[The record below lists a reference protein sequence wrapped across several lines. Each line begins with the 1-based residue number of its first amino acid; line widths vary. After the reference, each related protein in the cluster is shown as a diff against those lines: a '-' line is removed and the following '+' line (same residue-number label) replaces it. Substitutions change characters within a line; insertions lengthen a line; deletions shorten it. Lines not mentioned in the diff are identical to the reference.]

1 MTNPSHETEAHKAE
15 RATARILEAAAKL
28 GAGEGKST
36 GSFWGARRILAQD
49 IRNAPEYGRGW
60 HLLTASNAKGNQ
72 VSRFAMIACL
82 QASFVDAYIEG
93 AEAKGMTNKAAK
105 ASAASAWSSLK
116 NTHAKNIEAE
126 EVEREKALER
136 QALIDAGQDV
146 SAIEAAEAAERG
158 AKKRADVVTNILK
171 SASTDMIAAMV
182 LRAERDA
189 MELDTDKRLDSVIA
203 SLTDIVWELGGDE
216 ATKAATEAAKKK
228 AKGNAPIA

>member
-82 QASFVDAYIEG
+82 QASFVDAYVEG

-216 ATKAATEAAKKK
+216 ATKAATDAAKKK
-228 AKGNAPIA
+228 AKAKAPIA

>member
-82 QASFVDAYIEG
+82 QASFVDAYVEG

-116 NTHAKNIEAE
+116 STHAKNIEAE

-228 AKGNAPIA
+228 AKAKAPIA

>member
-82 QASFVDAYIEG
+82 QASFVDAYVEG

-116 NTHAKNIEAE
+116 KTHAANIEAE

>member
-1 MTNPSHETEAHKAE
+1 MTNPTQETEAHKAD

-82 QASFVDAYIEG
+82 QASFVDAYVAG
-93 AEAKGMTNKAAK
+93 AEAKGMTTKDAK
-105 ASAASAWSSLK
+105 ASAASAWSSMK

-136 QALIDAGQDV
+136 QALIDRGEDV

-171 SASTDMIAAMV
+171 SASTDMVAAMV

-216 ATKAATEAAKKK
+216 ATKAATETAKKK
-228 AKGNAPIA
+228 AKAAAPIK